1 MSSRAD
7 RMQGRIIVTGREK
20 WVNLTF
26 RWVVIVLAILFA
38 LFPVVW
44 IISAAFNPSGN
55 LANQTLIPQGVDSLD
70 ELLTN
75 FRGVLVED
83 LSLHPYWTWLGNSIL
98 VAGITSTLS
107 VMIAALSAY
116 AFSRF
121 RFKGRKNLLVLVLLI
136 QVFPNML
143 AMVALFLILQQV
155 GKLGGYIPQALPFLS
170 GIDWGVFEMFGL
182 DSLGGLILIYL
193 GGAMGINTW
202 LMKGFFDSVPRDI
215 DELAQV
221 DGASHWQTFRILIFP
236 LVRPILAVVAVL
248 SFVGT
253 FNEFILARVMLRDK
267 SHWTLMV
274 GLYNYINDNF
284 ARDWGKFAAG
294 ALVGAT
300 PIVILYLLL
309 QDQIVGGLT
318 QGAVKG

>member
-1 MSSRAD
+1 MSSRTES
-7 RMQGRIIVTGREK
+7 RMVVAGREK
-20 WVNLTF
+20 WIELAF
-26 RWVVIVLAILFA
+26 RWTVIIIAVFFA

-44 IISAAFNPSGN
+44 IFSAAFNPTGN

-75 FRGVLVED
+75 FRGLLVED
-83 LSLHPYWTWLGNSIL
+83 LEIHPFWNWLGNSIFVATITAILTVL
-98 VAGITSTLS
+98 V
-107 VMIAALSAY
+107 AALSAY

-121 RFKGRKNLLVLVLLI
+121 RFAGRRNLLVLVLLI

-143 AMVALFLILQQV
+143 AMVALFLILQQI
-155 GKLGGYIPQALPFLS
+155 GKLAEYIPQALPFLE
-170 GIDWGVFEMFGL
+170 GINWSFFSLFGL
-182 DSLGGLILIYL
+182 NSLGGLILIYL

-215 DELAQV
+215 DESAQV
-221 DGASHWQTFRILIFP
+221 DGASHWQTFWILIFP
-236 LVRPILAVVAVL
+236 LVRPILAVVAIL

-253 FNEFILARVMLRDK
+253 INEFVLARVMLRDK
-267 SHWTLMV
+267 TTWTLMV
-274 GLYNYINDNF
+274 GLYNYVSDNF

-294 ALVGAT
+294 ALISAT
-300 PIVILYLLL
+300 PIVILYIAL

>member
-1 MSSRAD
+1 MSSRTES
-7 RMQGRIIVTGREK
+7 RMVVGSREK
-20 WVNLTF
+20 LLELTL
-26 RWVVIVLAILFA
+26 RWVVIVIAVAFA

-44 IISAAFNPSGN
+44 ILSAAFNPTGN

-75 FRGVLVED
+75 FRGLLVED
-83 LSLHPYWTWLGNSIL
+83 VEIHPFWNWLGNSIF
-98 VAGITSTLS
+98 VASITSVLTVL
-107 VMIAALSAY
+107 VAALSAY

-121 RFKGRKNLLVLVLLI
+121 RFAGRRNLLVLVLLI

-143 AMVALFLILQQV
+143 AMVALFLILQQI
-155 GKLGGYIPQALPFLS
+155 GKLAEYIPQALPFLE
-170 GIDWGVFEMFGL
+170 GINWSFFSLFGL
-182 DSLGGLILIYL
+182 NSLGGLILVYM

-215 DELAQV
+215 DESAQV
-221 DGASHWQTFRILIFP
+221 DGASHWQTFWMLIFP
-236 LVRPILAVVAVL
+236 LVRPILAVVAIL
-248 SFVGT
+248 SFIGT
-253 FNEFILARVMLRDK
+253 INEFVLARVMLRDK
-267 SHWTLMV
+267 TTWTLMV
-274 GLYNYINDNF
+274 GLYNYVSDNF

-294 ALVGAT
+294 ALISAT
-300 PIVILYLLL
+300 PIVILYIAL